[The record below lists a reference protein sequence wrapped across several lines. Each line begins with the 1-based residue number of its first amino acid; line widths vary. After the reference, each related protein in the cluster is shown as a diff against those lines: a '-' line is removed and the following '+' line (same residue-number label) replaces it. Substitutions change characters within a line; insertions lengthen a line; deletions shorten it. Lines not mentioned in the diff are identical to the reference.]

1 MPEKSQQPELSHII
15 RPVIRPAL
23 IQILLLLLILSGAS
37 AEGRERPTITAAA
50 GQDTHHDAIVDQ
62 LVASFLKNTCHV
74 GLSVA
79 VVLDNQIEFYDF
91 GSTSRSRRAKP
102 TPDSVYEIASVTKTF
117 TGALAARAL
126 FQHRMQLDADFR
138 QYLPEAYS
146 NLAWRGNPITLRTLA
161 THTSGLPRDLPDTDD
176 LYAHRDPETLPF
188 KLIAREF
195 GFDRGRYLHDLHD
208 VSLRSDPGTKEV
220 YSNLGFKVI
229 GWGLETVY
237 KLPFER
243 LLMEQILQPLGMAST
258 GFVLNAKE
266 RSRLV
271 KGYSPAGHLMP
282 YHLRN
287 AGAAYGLYSTP
298 RDMAKYVRWQL
309 SPTDPVIV
317 IAHRLIQGDAHDGK
331 ALVWNV
337 GTIDGSEMLWHGG
350 GTFGMSSQVVLFPNS
365 HQGYVL
371 LANDTCNGTEGALKS
386 IAIAFHQH
394 LH

>member
-1 MPEKSQQPELSHII
+1 MPGKSQQPELSQI
-15 RPVIRPAL
+15 IRPAL
-23 IQILLLLLILSGAS
+23 TPMLLLLFILSGAS
-37 AEGRERPTITAAA
+37 VEGRERPTLTSAA
-50 GQDTHHDAIVDQ
+50 GQDTHQDAIVDQ
-62 LVASFLKNTCHV
+62 LVASFLKDTCHI

-79 VVLDNQIEFYDF
+79 IVRSNQIEFYDF
-91 GSTSRSRRAKP
+91 GSTSRGRRATP

-126 FQHRMQLDADFR
+126 LQHRMQLDADFR
-138 QYLPEAYS
+138 QYLPEAYP
-146 NLAWRGNPITLRTLA
+146 NLTWRGHPITLRTLA

-188 KLIAREF
+188 KLLARES
-195 GFDRGRYLHDLHD
+195 GFDRERYLHDLHD
-208 VSLRSDPGTKEV
+208 VSLRSNPGTNEV

-243 LLMEQILQPLGMAST
+243 LLLEQILQPLGMAST
-258 GFVLNAKE
+258 GFVLSAKE

-271 KGYSPAGHLMP
+271 QGYSPAGHLMP

-309 SPTDPVIV
+309 NATDPVIV
-317 IAHRLIQGDAHDGK
+317 IAHTLIQGDAHDGK

-337 GTIDGSEMLWHGG
+337 GTTDGSEMLWHGG

-365 HQGYVL
+365 NQGYVL
-371 LANDTCNGTEGALKS
+371 LANDTCNGTEGALKDL
-386 IAIAFHQH
+386 AIAFHQH

>member
-271 KGYSPAGHLMP
+271 QGYSPAGHLMP